1 MFSEFSEIFTELYD
15 KNFPIKS
22 KALNYKDIRSP
33 WVTDTLL
40 LKIDNRDELS
50 KAADKNRISKDVFRK
65 YRNKL
70 KTELRK
76 AKAKYYENEF
86 KKNSNNLKKTW
97 SIINDVLKPKLTNK
111 TVNLIDDQGNNFKE
125 QTVPIKFVDYFTSIA
140 ENLTS
145 QLPSSNANPE
155 DYLTNRIPNTFVF
168 LPTTEKEVSDVIND
182 LKDNG
187 SGVHKISN
195 SVLKHVNKE
204 LSPILAQIIN
214 ICVDQGYYPTELKKG
229 CITPIFKNGKKNLV
243 NNYRPVCS
251 LSPLSK
257 IIEKVV
263 YNKMINFIDKYGIL
277 TKEQYGFR
285 KTWALIML
293 LEIMLIP

>member
-1 MFSEFSEIFTELYD
+1 MGSFDISSSDEAREVFSEFCETFTELYD
-15 KNFPIKS
+15 KIFPIKS
-22 KALNYKDIRSP
+22 KTLNYKDIRSP

-40 LKIDNRDELS
+40 LKIDNRDKLS

-76 AKAKYYENEF
+76 TKAKYYENEF

-111 TVNLIDDQGNNFKE
+111 TVNLIDDQGNNLKE

-168 LPTTEKEVSDVIND
+168 LPTTEK
-182 LKDNG
+182 
-187 SGVHKISN
+187 
-195 SVLKHVNKE
+195 
-204 LSPILAQIIN
+204 
-214 ICVDQGYYPTELKKG
+214 
-229 CITPIFKNGKKNLV
+229 
-243 NNYRPVCS
+243 
-251 LSPLSK
+251 
-257 IIEKVV
+257 
-263 YNKMINFIDKYGIL
+263 
-277 TKEQYGFR
+277 
-285 KTWALIML
+285 
-293 LEIMLIP
+293 

>member
-1 MFSEFSEIFTELYD
+1 M
-15 KNFPIKS
+15 
-22 KALNYKDIRSP
+22 
-33 WVTDTLL
+33 
-40 LKIDNRDELS
+40 
-50 KAADKNRISKDVFRK
+50 
-65 YRNKL
+65 
-70 KTELRK
+70 
-76 AKAKYYENEF
+76 
-86 KKNSNNLKKTW
+86 
-97 SIINDVLKPKLTNK
+97 LKPKLTNK
-111 TVNLIDDQGNNFKE
+111 TVNLIDDQGNNLKE

-145 QLPSSNANPE
+145 QLPSSNTNPE

-229 CITPIFKNGKKNLV
+229 CITPIFKSGKKTL
-243 NNYRPVCS
+243 
-251 LSPLSK
+251 
-257 IIEKVV
+257 
-263 YNKMINFIDKYGIL
+263 
-277 TKEQYGFR
+277 
-285 KTWALIML
+285 
-293 LEIMLIP
+293 